1 MSDMI
6 RGIIESHSLAAL
18 LPDILNLGESSL
30 IPSIEFGVN
39 TRNIQLGAIAQSIE
53 LKRVFWKRD
62 FRLFQFLGLGY
73 MNGAKLARSWA
84 EYPIFWVA
92 GWFSQIGSIYNR
104 VTVITWRSKE
114 QQNCSKN
121 RPETLRVEFIQYI
134 CCGVTKLKKFT
145 CTTLIK
151 MV

>member
-114 QQNCSKN
+114 QQNVAKIVQRLWELNLSN
-121 RPETLRVEFIQYI
+121 I